1 MGTEWKITSD
11 RPIYLQLTEQIVQRI
26 VSGQYPTASRLPSVR
41 ELAVEAGVNPNTM
54 QRAFAELERE
64 GLVTTNRTA
73 GRIVTEDKEMIENI
87 RGQLAAQKIEEF
99 LEGMQLLGFTGPQAA
114 KLLTQYAQL
123 HPSLEEMKSEELPEN
138 KTSADK
144 WRVRYE

>member
-1 MGTEWKITSD
+1 M
-11 RPIYLQLTEQIVQRI
+11 P
-26 VSGQYPTASRLPSVR
+26 
-41 ELAVEAGVNPNTM
+41 
-54 QRAFAELERE
+54 
-64 GLVTTNRTA
+64 VTTNRTG

-123 HPSLEEMKSEELPEN
+123 HPSLEETKSEELPEN

-144 WRVRYE
+144 MEGAL